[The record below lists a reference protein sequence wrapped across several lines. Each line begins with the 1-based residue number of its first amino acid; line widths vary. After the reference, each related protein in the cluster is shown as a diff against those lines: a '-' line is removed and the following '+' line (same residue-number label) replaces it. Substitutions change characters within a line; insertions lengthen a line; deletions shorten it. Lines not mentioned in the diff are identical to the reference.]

1 MAETNVAEQAKM
13 DAANLYAE
21 EIVTDRKAGTIHIL
35 TPITVTGERDAA
47 REQIFMG
54 ESQIMTQMGPM
65 PLTFEIPAKTLAE
78 AVEGYGQAAEAGLR
92 QMVERIEA
100 LRREAATQIVTPGM
114 PGYQAPPS
122 GGLVMP

>member
-1 MAETNVAEQAKM
+1 MSDLNVAEQAKM
-13 DAANLYAE
+13 DPANLYAE

-100 LRREAATQIVTPGM
+100 MRREAATQIVTPGM